1 MKKIVKTILIALI
14 SVLFLSA
21 CATQKTDDDY
31 KNMVNMAVK
40 AEKNWH
46 EKNELPDSPYYKPET
61 AQVYQNDQDKNI
73 YYVRFDHGETAV
85 SFWEIK
91 DDKAHYLYNRNGD
104 KDEQDERSAKIM
116 DMEQVYQTKSI
127 D

>member
-1 MKKIVKTILIALI
+1 MKKIVKTIVIALI

-31 KNMVNMAVK
+31 NDMVNMAVK
-40 AEKNWH
+40 ADKEWQKDYD
-46 EKNELPDSPYYKPET
+46 PDSPYYKPET
-61 AQVYQNDQDKNI
+61 AQVYQDDQDKNV
-73 YYVRFDHGETAV
+73 YYVRFDSDAQAV
-85 SFWEIK
+85 SFWRVK
-91 DDKAHYLYNRNGD
+91 DDKAHFIYDPNGD
-104 KDEQDERSAKIM
+104 ENAQEEQVAKIM